1 MAKANVGFEEAIEN
15 IDIGGPSL
23 VRAAAKNAEFVAVV
37 TDPDDYAAILKE
49 LETFGEISKATKEKL
64 RRKAFALTARYDAA
78 IARWLESREA
88 ESAFPAVFTLT
99 GEKLAELRYGE
110 NPHQSAAFYRV
121 PGSQE
126 STVANAKQR
135 KREGEAGKAL
145 SYNNILDLD
154 SALGL
159 VREFDGPTVAIVKHN
174 NPCGCAT
181 RERLSEA
188 AESAWSGDPVSAFGS
203 VIAINR
209 DVDRATADFL
219 ADEGH
224 FVECVIAPRFDDDAF
239 QLLTTRPKW
248 GKNVR
253 LLETG
258 PFTPRDPRDRV
269 VRKVAGGFLVQDRD
283 LAPGAG
289 TEHRVV
295 TRRAPTAEEKSQLV
309 FAAAICKHVKSNAI
323 VLANDSTLL
332 GAGAGQMSRVDSTRL
347 AIEKAGPRVRGA
359 ICASDAFFPFA
370 DNVELLAK
378 AGITAIVSPGGSVR
392 DADVIAAADKAG
404 IAMIFTGVRHFLH

>member
-1 MAKANVGFEEAIEN
+1 M
-15 IDIGGPSL
+15 
-23 VRAAAKNAEFVAVV
+23 
-37 TDPDDYAAILKE
+37 
-49 LETFGEISKATKEKL
+49 
-64 RRKAFALTARYDAA
+64 
-78 IARWLESREA
+78 
-88 ESAFPAVFTLT
+88 
-99 GEKLAELRYGE
+99 
-110 NPHQSAAFYRV
+110 
-121 PGSQE
+121 
-126 STVANAKQR
+126 
-135 KREGEAGKAL
+135 
-145 SYNNILDLD
+145 
-154 SALGL
+154 
-159 VREFDGPTVAIVKHN
+159 
-174 NPCGCAT
+174 
-181 RERLSEA
+181 
-188 AESAWSGDPVSAFGS
+188 
-203 VIAINR
+203 
-209 DVDRATADFL
+209 
-219 ADEGH
+219 
-224 FVECVIAPRFDDDAF
+224 
-239 QLLTTRPKW
+239 
-248 GKNVR
+248 
-253 LLETG
+253 
-258 PFTPRDPRDRV
+258 
-269 VRKVAGGFLVQDRD
+269 QDRD